1 MKNGRYRWNLL
12 NLKTEMRNSEKDQIL
27 RNPKMG
33 NNTVKL
39 MENNIIN
46 ALLPAVLSK
55 QKKALQSKKAL
66 PGQKK
71 CSLER
76 T

>member
-1 MKNGRYRWNLL
+1 
-12 NLKTEMRNSEKDQIL
+12 
-27 RNPKMG
+27 MG

-55 QKKALQSKKAL
+55 QKKALRSKKVL
-66 PGQKK
+66 PGAKKRSREQKK
-71 CSLER
+71 VLPGAPEPSTFAER
-76 T
+76 VIFAMY